1 VISGMIFVAV
11 EQHLRD
17 VGEDALAAEC
27 FPVPGQYIAL
37 GEYSELDVLEIAGRI
52 SRAPADPA
60 SNTFGAEGLR
70 QRPLVDVLRALGEAV
85 PRVVSRIA
93 PALLPRADGFH
104 ALLAQLER
112 GEQMLGR
119 ALLPEV
125 EVRRRAG
132 GLLAVIDRTP
142 AGLCRFTEGML
153 LGHAALLADSVAFRH
168 ATCRARGDVDC
179 TLVVRFLRAE
189 TTVSVRPPARRRDG

>member
-1 VISGMIFVAV
+1 LISGMIFVAI

-17 VGEDALAAEC
+17 AGDGALAAQC

-37 GEYSELDVLEIAGRI
+37 GEYPELDVLEIAGRI

-60 SNTFGAEGLR
+60 SAAFGGDGLR
-70 QRPLVDVLRALGEAV
+70 QRPVVDVLRALGEAV

-93 PALLPRADGFH
+93 PALLPRADGFQ

-119 ALLPEV
+119 ALLPDV
-125 EVRRRAG
+125 EVRRRAA
-132 GLLAVIDRTP
+132 GLVAVVDRSP

-168 ATCRARGDVDC
+168 ASCRSRGDADC
-179 TLVVRFLRAE
+179 TMVVRFLRAE